1 MNQYPF
7 VDFASQRKNSYD
19 VPRVRPVKLAL
30 TTEDEIKTPYKIETS
45 GEMKFKEQAQ
55 SLTAKASRN
64 QSKKDKV
71 TFWAGLRIEGA
82 LTPFERRDDEHSKW
96 HVGIA
101 NGQLFEKIGG
111 PPYHKWAEIKLM
123 NWRQRCIETSKWF
136 I

>member
-19 VPRVRPVKLAL
+19 VPRVKPVKLAL
-30 TTEDEIKTPYKIETS
+30 NIAEEKRPHRIDTS
-45 GEMKFKEQAQ
+45 GEVKFKEPAQ
-55 SLTAKASRN
+55 SLTAKVSRN
-64 QSKKDKV
+64 ASKKDKV

-82 LTPFERRDDEHSKW
+82 LTPFEKKEDDHAKW

-111 PPYHKWAEIKLM
+111 PPYNK
-123 NWRQRCIETSKWF
+123 
-136 I
+136 